1 MRLLHVHSGNLY
13 GGVETLL
20 ATLGRFAD
28 AATLEQEFALC
39 FEGHLRAELR
49 ELGAEVLD
57 LGAVRTRHPLTVLR
71 ARRVLRD
78 LLRARNFD
86 AVICHMSWAQAIFGT
101 IVRAAR
107 VPLIFWMHD
116 AARGFHWL
124 DRWAALTPPDLAI
137 CNSRYTA
144 STLPKLYPRI
154 PHELFYAPVALDLPP
169 LDAESRIALR
179 ASLGTARDA
188 VVIVQA
194 SRFEPWKGHL
204 DHLEA
209 LGHLVD
215 LTGWVCWIVGG
226 TQRPAEVRYL
236 DQLKRRAT
244 KLGLKDR
251 IRFSGQRFDVLQVMR
266 AADIYCQPN
275 SGAEPFGIVFAE
287 ALAAGLPIVTT
298 AMGGAAELVNESC
311 GAIAPPHDP
320 AILSQRLRQL
330 IADGALRYRLGAAG
344 VRRVSQLCDP
354 LRQVNRLSAVIGN
367 LGSRN

>member
-20 ATLGRFAD
+20 TTLRRFAD
-28 AATLEQEFALC
+28 AAALEHEFALC
-39 FEGHLRAELR
+39 FEGRLRAELR
-49 ELGAEVLD
+49 ELGAEVLA
-57 LGAVRTRHPLTVLR
+57 LGALRTSHPCTVLH
-71 ARRVLRD
+71 ARRVLREF
-78 LLRARNFD
+78 LRARQYD
-86 AVICHMSWAQAIFGT
+86 AVICHMPWAQAVFGPA
-101 IVRAAR
+101 VRAAG

-116 AARGFHWL
+116 AASGRHWVE
-124 DRWAALTPPDLAI
+124 RWARLTQPDLVL
-137 CNSRYTA
+137 CNSYYTA
-144 STLPKLYPRI
+144 STLPRLYARAL
-154 PHELFYAPVALDLPP
+154 HEVLFCPVSISASRLEP
-169 LDAESRIALR
+169 DARAALR
-179 ASLGTARDA
+179 NELATPHDA

-244 KLGLKDR
+244 ELGLHDR
-251 IRFSGQRFDVLQVMR
+251 IRFSGERSDVPQVLR

-298 AMGGAAELVNESC
+298 AMGGAAELVDEAC
-311 GAIAPPHDP
+311 GAIAPPHNP
-320 AILSQRLRQL
+320 ALLSQRLRQL
-330 IADGALRYRLGAAG
+330 IADGALRDRLGAAG
-344 VRRVSQLCDP
+344 VRRVVELCDP
-354 LRQVNRLSAVIGN
+354 LRQISRLSAIVGS
-367 LGSRN
+367 LGSGK